1 LKRLAGTTGLEPAT
15 SDVTGRR
22 SNQLNYVPLLSEN
35 VGHPQNTIASRPA
48 PPAAGASRDNVVVA
62 ILSEKKPA
70 PEQLLRQLESDE
82 EYQSTSR
89 LKIFL
94 GYASGVGKSF
104 RMLDEGRRRHERG
117 QDVVVGAIQPDLPG
131 DLAQTVST
139 LEIIPLKEV
148 DGIAVMDLPAL
159 LKRRPKVCLVD
170 GLAYDNPPS
179 SVHAKRWQDV
189 EQLLKAGISV
199 ITSVNLQ
206 HIEEKRERVEAITAK
221 HVSETVPLS
230 FLQTA
235 DEIVVVDAP
244 AQTCLDSDGGARAQT
259 KLNQHQLSELREIAL
274 LLAADVVDK
283 QLERYMASHGIEQ
296 LWGTQERIAVW
307 LSPGADAARMLASG
321 ARNRDR
327 FHGELV
333 TVHLDRPEWSAE
345 QRQQVRDGVTAA
357 RATGAEVVEL
367 AGEDAVE
374 TILRFARQRGITQIY
389 VGRRGRDSWRERC
402 FGSDLDRLIR
412 AAEGIDVRVFP
423 HN

>member
-1 LKRLAGTTGLEPAT
+1 MPAT
-15 SDVTGRR
+15 SER
-22 SNQLNYVPLLSEN
+22 
-35 VGHPQNTIASRPA
+35 
-48 PPAAGASRDNVVVA
+48 
-62 ILSEKKPA
+62 KPT
-70 PEQLLRQLESDE
+70 PEQLLQQLESDE
-82 EYQSTSR
+82 EYQATAR

-117 QDVVVGAIQPDLPG
+117 QDVVVGAIQPRLTA
-131 DLAQTVST
+131 DLAHTVST
-139 LEIIPLKEV
+139 LEIIPLVHV
-148 DGIAVMDLPAL
+148 DGVAVMDMHAIL
-159 LKRRPKVCLVD
+159 RRNPKVCLVD
-170 GLAYDNPPS
+170 GLAYDNPPGS
-179 SVHAKRWQDV
+179 AHAKRWQDV
-189 EQLLKAGISV
+189 EQLIKAGISV

-206 HIEEKRERVEAITAK
+206 HIEEKRDRVEGITGK
-221 HVSETVPLS
+221 HVTETVPLS

-244 AQTCLDSDGGARAQT
+244 AQACLDSGDAAAGNKVRLT
-259 KLNQHQLSELREIAL
+259 QHQLSELREIAL

-283 QLERYMASHGIEQ
+283 QLERYMARHGIEQ

-307 LSPGADAARMLASG
+307 LSPGADADRMLASG

-327 FHGELV
+327 FHGELI
-333 TVHLDRPEWSAE
+333 TIHLNRPEWSPE
-345 QRQQVRDGVTAA
+345 QREHVLAGLNAA
-357 RATGAEVVEL
+357 RAMGAEVVEL
-367 AGEDAVE
+367 DGEDAVD

-389 VGRRGRDSWRERC
+389 VGHRSRDSWWERC

>member
-1 LKRLAGTTGLEPAT
+1 MP
-15 SDVTGRR
+15 
-22 SNQLNYVPLLSEN
+22 
-35 VGHPQNTIASRPA
+35 TI
-48 PPAAGASRDNVVVA
+48 
-62 ILSEKKPA
+62 SEKKPT
-70 PEQLLRQLESDE
+70 PEQLLQQLESDE
-82 EYQSTSR
+82 EYQATAR

-117 QDVVVGAIQPDLPG
+117 QDVVVGAIQPVLPAE
-131 DLAQTVST
+131 LAHTVST
-139 LEIIPLKEV
+139 LEIIPLKQV
-148 DGIAVMDLPAL
+148 DGIAVMDLPTIL
-159 LKRRPKVCLVD
+159 QRHPKVCLVD

-179 SVHAKRWQDV
+179 SIHAKRWQDV

-206 HIEEKRERVEAITAK
+206 HIEEKRESVEAITGK
-221 HVSETVPLS
+221 HVTETVPLS

-244 AQTCLDSDGGARAQT
+244 AQACMDSGDGGAGAKG
-259 KLNQHQLSELREIAL
+259 KLNQHQLSELREVAL

-283 QLERYMASHGIEQ
+283 QLERYMARHGIEQ

-307 LSPGADAARMLASG
+307 LSPGADAARMLESG

-327 FHGELV
+327 FHGELI
-333 TVHLDRPEWSAE
+333 TIHLNRPEWSPE
-345 QRQQVRDGVTAA
+345 QRQQVRDGLIAA
-357 RATGAEVVEL
+357 RVKGSEVVEL
-367 AGEDAVE
+367 DGEDAVD

-389 VGRRGRDSWRERC
+389 VGHRSRDSWWERC

>member
-1 LKRLAGTTGLEPAT
+1 MP
-15 SDVTGRR
+15 
-22 SNQLNYVPLLSEN
+22 
-35 VGHPQNTIASRPA
+35 TI
-48 PPAAGASRDNVVVA
+48 
-62 ILSEKKPA
+62 SEKKPT
-70 PEQLLRQLESDE
+70 PDQLLQQLESDE
-82 EYQSTSR
+82 EYQATAR

-117 QDVVVGAIQPDLPG
+117 QDVVVGAIQPVLPG
-131 DLAQTVST
+131 ELTHTVST
-139 LEIIPLKEV
+139 LEIIPLQQV
-148 DGIAVMDLPAL
+148 DGIAVMDLPAIL
-159 LKRRPKVCLVD
+159 RRNPKVCLVD

-179 SVHAKRWQDV
+179 STHAKRWQDV
-189 EQLLKAGISV
+189 EQLLEAGISV

-206 HIEEKRERVEAITAK
+206 HIEEKRERVQAITGK
-221 HVSETVPLS
+221 HVGETVPLS

-244 AQTCLDSDGGARAQT
+244 AQACMESDGKKG
-259 KLNQHQLSELREIAL
+259 KLTQHQLSELREIAL

-283 QLERYMASHGIEQ
+283 QLERYMARHGIEQ

-307 LSPGADAARMLASG
+307 LSPGANADRMLESG

-327 FHGELV
+327 FHGELI
-333 TVHLDRPEWSAE
+333 TIHLNRPEWSPE
-345 QRQQVRDGVTAA
+345 QRQQVRDGLIAA
-357 RATGAEVVEL
+357 RAKDSEIVEL
-367 AGEDAVE
+367 DGEDAVD

-389 VGRRGRDSWRERC
+389 VGHRSRDSWWERC